1 MQTFAKRLYL
11 NKINISMRLADL
23 SIMPHCLK
31 IELSLLKKYPSNF
44 GNYFFQSLVWRW
56 HISEISAIVT
66 EKSQWGVVN
75 KSLHSKTALKRTA
88 SELNI
93 LVNAQDFL
101 ALLNLYVLA
110 QCLKYISRLTY
121 YFLDYQVDLGGH
133 YSNRY

>member
-31 IELSLLKKYPSNF
+31 IELFLLK
-44 GNYFFQSLVWRW
+44 GNSFFQSLVWRW

-101 ALLNLYVLA
+101 VLLNLYVLA

-121 YFLDYQVDLGGH
+121 YFVAYQVDLGGH